1 MISRNKKIALVFLA
15 SYALVTASTRP
26 VMAVFVSLPPI
37 SQPPSGPFPRAPWT
51 PPVVERNPDATKSG
65 EENPSDGAKESPK
78 EQPRPA
84 QPAPQP
90 QPAPVPSPQ
99 PQPQPQP
106 APGQPVPQPAPGQ
119 PNPQPGPQPQPI
131 PKPVPQ
137 PGRPPAPAPTPDPAP
152 RSHERPWIDQ
162 KPDFPL

>member
-1 MISRNKKIALVFLA
+1 MISRNKIIALAFIA
-15 SYALVTASTRP
+15 GCALTTASVGP
-26 VMAVFVSLPPI
+26 AMAVLVSLPPI

-51 PPVVERNPDATKSG
+51 PPVMERNPDATKGG
-65 EENPSDGAKESPK
+65 EQNPGDGAKEAPK

-90 QPAPVPSPQ
+90 QPAPVPNPQ
-99 PQPQPQP
+99 PQPQPV
-106 APGQPVPQPAPGQ
+106 PGQPVPQPAPGQ
-119 PNPQPGPQPQPI
+119 PTPQPGPQPQPI

-137 PGRPPAPAPTPDPAP
+137 PGRPPAPAPAPDPAP